1 MKLVKISLFALTMM
15 VAGSISAFAQTAEEI
30 VEKHLTA
37 IGGAENWKKVNSI
50 KMTGSIT
57 AQGMEIPISLTTLNK
72 KGMRMDMSIMG
83 TSNYMIIT
91 DKEGWSYF
99 PVQQQ
104 QKPEPMTPD
113 QVKQSQDQLDVQG
126 ELIDYASKGSKIAFV
141 GKDDMEGTE
150 VFKLR
155 LTDKEGKEKTMFFDA
170 ENYYLLR
177 EIEKMKAD
185 GKEVEATVS
194 YSNYQKLPEGIVVPM
209 TVESEMGPVSMKS
222 IEINPSVDEK
232 IFKPTN

>member
-1 MKLVKISLFALTMM
+1 MKLVKISLFALAMM
-15 VAGSISAFAQTAEEI
+15 VAGSISAVAQTAEEI
-30 VEKHLTA
+30 VQKHIAA
-37 IGGAENWKKVNSI
+37 IGGAENWKKINSI
-50 KMTGSIT
+50 KMSGSIT
-57 AQGMEIPISLTTLNK
+57 AQGMEIPISLTTLNG

-83 TSNYMIIT
+83 TSNYLIIT

-104 QKPEPMTPD
+104 QKPEPMTAD

-126 ELIDYASKGSKIAFV
+126 ELIDYATKGSKIAFV

-177 EIEKMKAD
+177 EIEKMKTD

-194 YSNYQKLPEGIVVPM
+194 YSNYQKLPEGIMVPM
-209 TVESEMGPVSMKS
+209 TVESDMGPVTMKT